1 MAHYCFLLASEFA
14 SSFAF
19 FVQLQSRVAFY
30 ACLMKHN
37 LWREGDPGWECP
49 RLEDPGLGD
58 PGLVNHGW
66 ECHRLV
72 DPGVGDSGLV
82 NPGWECPRLVDPGLG
97 DPGVED
103 QLSDL

>member
-1 MAHYCFLLASEFA
+1 MNCGSLLFLVASEFA

-19 FVQLQSRVAFY
+19 FVQLQSKVAFY

-37 LWREGDPGWECP
+37 LGMEGDPGWEDP
-49 RLEDPGLGD
+49 QLVDPGLGD
-58 PGLVNHGW
+58 PGLVNPGW
-66 ECHRLV
+66 EDPGLGDPRLG
-72 DPGVGDSGLV
+72 DPGVV
-82 NPGWECPRLVDPGLG
+82 NPGWEDPGLG